1 MKNTSKRFIW
11 IAVNIIL
18 LVSICLIGEFFPQTQ
33 QVLSIVMRVY
43 VVLACTVLV
52 LFFSPR
58 RYSQGFTC
66 AKIISI
72 LWTIIG
78 ILLITLFL
86 INAFSNIPL
95 LFVYIL
101 LSPIIAILTY
111 CGQLKNLLQIAIRMY
126 TVTYMILSAVFYG
139 LFQHLYRCFITM
151 DHLTGKQLLA

>member
-1 MKNTSKRFIW
+1 MKNTSKRFVW

-43 VVLACTVLV
+43 VVLACTVSV

-86 INAFSNIPL
+86 INAFRNLPL

-111 CGQLKNLLQIAIRMY
+111 CG
-126 TVTYMILSAVFYG
+126 
-139 LFQHLYRCFITM
+139 
-151 DHLTGKQLLA
+151 

>member
-1 MKNTSKRFIW
+1 MKNTSKRFVW

-43 VVLACTVLV
+43 VVLTCTVSV
-52 LFFSPR
+52 LLFSPR
-58 RYSQGFTC
+58 RYSQGVTC

-86 INAFSNIPL
+86 INAFCNLPL

-111 CGQLKNLLQIAIRMY
+111 CG
-126 TVTYMILSAVFYG
+126 
-139 LFQHLYRCFITM
+139 
-151 DHLTGKQLLA
+151 